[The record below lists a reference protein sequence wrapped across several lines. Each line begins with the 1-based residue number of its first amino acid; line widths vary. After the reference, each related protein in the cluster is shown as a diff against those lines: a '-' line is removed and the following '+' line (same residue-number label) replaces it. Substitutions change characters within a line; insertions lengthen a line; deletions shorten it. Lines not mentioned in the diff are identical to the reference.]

1 MQITVQLTSEAAAC
15 VRGADA
21 RGVRAL
27 AWLEHPLHPVHP
39 ATRDACLATF
49 FTIDVEDREHASRL
63 VERLLKDPAVEAA
76 YVKPGDEP
84 A

>member
-1 MQITVQLTSEAAAC
+1 MQITVQLTPEAAAR
-15 VRGADA
+15 VRGADV

-27 AWLEHPLHPVHP
+27 PWLECPLHPVHP
-39 ATRDACLATF
+39 STRDACLATF
-49 FTIDVEDREHASRL
+49 FIIDVEDREHASRL

>member
-1 MQITVQLTSEAAAC
+1 MQITVQLTPEAAARARGTGG
-15 VRGADA
+15 RGA
-21 RGVRAL
+21 GAL
-27 AWLEHPLHPVHP
+27 SWLDRPLHPVHP
-39 ATRDACLATF
+39 ATRDASLATF
-49 FTIDVEDREHASRL
+49 FTIDVEDREHASRI